1 MRAPRQTT
9 YNGVMNE
16 THSAAETTLSED
28 DVTAC
33 VRVLRA
39 IEADRS
45 HLTRLTREQ
54 RRELLTL
61 AGLVA
66 KPERHNLVRMAKAFR
81 RAEREAAKERDRK
94 IIEQTGLRIQR
105 RSEVYAPLWLEPPK
119 PEDLEDRTELHQERT
134 CYVCKK
140 PFTRTHRYYDS
151 MCAACGD
158 FNYAKREQT
167 ADLSGHYALVTG
179 ARVKIGFQA
188 SLKLLRAGAHVIV
201 TTRFPIDAAERYS
214 KETDFSEFSERL
226 QIHGLDLRHTPSV
239 EIFTRFLLE
248 RLPRLDYILNNACQ
262 TVRRPA
268 GFFQHLLE
276 KEAAAVA
283 TLPRELRGVL
293 ARHDELRRIL
303 EGASADALVSANAGT
318 LGAGMVDG
326 VGGVGVRGVGVRGVC
341 VGGSVSAGVGEG
353 VGIGSGGGGGSAVGI
368 GSGAGTGSGGGG
380 ADVAVGGGGGQGGGA
395 CGGGGALVGGSAA
408 GHGDAPFV
416 TAAELRSHAEGLL
429 HSAALS
435 QRRYLDE
442 DYRDGN
448 TLFPAGRYDEDR
460 QQVDLREINSWRLR
474 LHEVETP
481 ELLEVQLVNAIAPYI
496 LNARLK
502 PLMVR
507 TPGGHK
513 HIVNVSAM
521 EGQFYRATKTDK
533 HPHTNMAKAALNMMT
548 RTSAPDFVKGGIHM
562 NAVDTGW
569 VTDEDPAVHAARK
582 AEEGF
587 APPLDIIDGAARIV
601 DPIFV
606 GRLTGTHVWGQFLK
620 DYKPTPW

>member
-1 MRAPRQTT
+1 M
-9 YNGVMNE
+9 
-16 THSAAETTLSED
+16 TLSDD
-28 DVTAC
+28 DVRTC

-45 HLTRLTREQ
+45 HLTRLTREE

-66 KPERHNLVRMAKAFR
+66 KPERHDLVRMAKAFR
-81 RAEREAAKERDRK
+81 RAEREAAKERDRTV
-94 IIEQTGLRIQR
+94 IEQTGLRVQR
-105 RSEVYAPLWLEPPK
+105 QSDLYAPLWLEPPK
-119 PEDLEDRTELHQERT
+119 PEDLDPANLDDRPGLHKERA

-140 PFTRTHRYYDS
+140 PFAQMHRYYDS
-151 MCAACGD
+151 MCDACGD
-158 FNYAKREQT
+158 FNYAKRQQT
-167 ADLSGHYALVTG
+167 ADLSGHYGLVTG

-201 TTRFPIDAAERYS
+201 ATRFPIDAADRYS
-214 KETDFSEFSERL
+214 READFAEFRERL

-248 RLPRLDYILNNACQ
+248 RVPRLDYILNNACQ

-268 GFFQHLLE
+268 GFFQHLLAR
-276 KEAAAVA
+276 EAESVAA
-283 TLPRELRGVL
+283 LPRELRGVL
-293 ARHDELRRIL
+293 AGHAELLRTL
-303 EGASADALVSANAGT
+303 QGAPA
-318 LGAGMVDG
+318 
-326 VGGVGVRGVGVRGVC
+326 GGVF
-341 VGGSVSAGVGEG
+341 A
-353 VGIGSGGGGGSAVGI
+353 
-368 GSGAGTGSGGGG
+368 
-380 ADVAVGGGGGQGGGA
+380 
-395 CGGGGALVGGSAA
+395 GAL
-408 GHGDAPFV
+408 
-416 TAAELRSHAEGLL
+416 TASVRSHAQGLL

-435 QRRYLDE
+435 QRRYLDD
-442 DYRDGN
+442 DYRDGDA
-448 TLFPAGRYDEDR
+448 LFPTGRYDEDR
-460 QQVDLREINSWRLR
+460 QQVDLREVNSWRLR

-507 TPGGHK
+507 TPGRHK

-548 RTSAPDFVKGGIHM
+548 RTSAPDFVKDGIHM

-587 APPLDIIDGAARIV
+587 SPPLDIIDGAARIV

-620 DYKPTPW
+620 DYKPAPW